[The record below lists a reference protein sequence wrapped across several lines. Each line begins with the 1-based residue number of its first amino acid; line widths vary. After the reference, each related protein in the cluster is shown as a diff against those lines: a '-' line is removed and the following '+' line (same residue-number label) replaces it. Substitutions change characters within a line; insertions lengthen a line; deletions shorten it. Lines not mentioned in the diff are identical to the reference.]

1 MRSSQPDTVRSRS
14 AASQDAQDLNTPAFK
29 TRLPDMNAARRV
41 LIIRGS
47 AIGDVLHATPL
58 AAALKQ
64 SYPHL
69 EITWITEEICGDVVT
84 GNPFLHDVIVQ
95 PRSRWKQGR
104 RRSPRIWAEYLGFL
118 RELRARRY
126 DVSID
131 LQGYAK
137 SALLALAA
145 NAPYRLGWWRMRDGA
160 SLVSRPLPRLPA
172 SVHRVDWF
180 LDVARALGA
189 SASAP
194 AFALDIPPAARA
206 YTDALLRA
214 GGLDPD
220 KPYAV
225 LNRAAGDATRRWSET
240 GFAHVAQSLARRYSM
255 PSVLV
260 GVGEDKPGNRAIQ
273 AEHQQLAQ
281 AEAAWNPDAAPIP
294 PPLDLAGQTDLKQL
308 FALLDRCAIQISGDT
323 GSLHIAAALNR
334 PVVGLFGASDPAH
347 AGPWGQLAN
356 VVSRRDL
363 CRPDCSLRH
372 CAYNSAPVN
381 KPHKN
386 GLGDRDNDASDTTQ
400 MAHCMAAI
408 TADDVMRKVEALLE

>member
-1 MRSSQPDTVRSRS
+1 M
-14 AASQDAQDLNTPAFK
+14 
-29 TRLPDMNAARRV
+29 RLPDMNAVRRV

-58 AAALKQ
+58 AAALKR

-84 GNPFLHDVIVQ
+84 GNPYLHDVIVQ

-104 RRSPRIWAEYLGFL
+104 KRSPRIWAEYLGFL

-160 SLVSRPLPRLPA
+160 NLVSRPLPRLPA

-189 SASAP
+189 DASKP
-194 AFALDIPPAARA
+194 TFALDIPLNSRA
-206 YTDALLRA
+206 HTDAQLRA
-214 GGLDPD
+214 GGINPD

-225 LNRAAGDATRRWSET
+225 LNRAAGDAARRWSEA
-240 GFAHVAQSLARRYSM
+240 GFAHVAHTLAERYGL

-260 GVGEDKPGNRAIQ
+260 GVGEDRPGNAAIQ
-273 AEHQQLAQ
+273 AGYRELALAQ
-281 AEAAWNPDAAPIP
+281 SHHHENAAHIA

-308 FALLDRCAIQISGDT
+308 FALLERCAIQISGDT

-334 PVVGLFGASDPAH
+334 PVVALFGASNPAH
-347 AGPWGQLAN
+347 AGPWGQMEN
-356 VVSRRDL
+356 VVSRHDL

-372 CAYNSAPVN
+372 CAYNQAAAEASSEKNTN
-381 KPHKN
+381 KNDMHGK
-386 GLGDRDNDASDTTQ
+386 RNDASDKTQ

-408 TADDVMRKVEALLE
+408 TADDVMRKVDALL

>member
-1 MRSSQPDTVRSRS
+1 M
-14 AASQDAQDLNTPAFK
+14 
-29 TRLPDMNAARRV
+29 RLPDMKAVRRV

-69 EITWITEEICGDVVT
+69 EITWITEEICGDIVT
-84 GNPFLHDVIVQ
+84 GNPYLHDVIVQ

-118 RELRARRY
+118 RQLRARRY

-145 NAPYRLGWWRMRDGA
+145 NAPCRLGWWRMRDGA
-160 SLVSRPLPRLPA
+160 NLVSHPLPRLPA

-189 SASAP
+189 DTSTP
-194 AFALDIPPAARA
+194 AFALDIPLEARVH
-206 YTDALLRA
+206 TDALLRA
-214 GGLDPD
+214 GGIRPD
-220 KPYAV
+220 QPYAV
-225 LNRAAGDATRRWSET
+225 LNRAAGDATRRWSEA
-240 GFAHVAQSLARRYSM
+240 GFAQIAWELARRYGL

-260 GVGEDKPGNRAIQ
+260 GVGEDKSGNAAIQ
-273 AEHQQLAQ
+273 AGYQELAQ
-281 AEAAWNPDAAPIP
+281 AEAHHHENAARVS

-323 GSLHIAAALNR
+323 GSLHIASALNR
-334 PVVGLFGASDPAH
+334 PVVALFGASDPAH
-347 AGPWGQLAN
+347 AGPWGQMEN

-372 CAYNSAPVN
+372 CAYNQAPVEASA
-381 KPHKN
+381 KKN
-386 GLGDRDNDASDTTQ
+386 MDKKDVNSEEPAISDKTP

-408 TADDVMRKVEALLE
+408 TADDVMRKVAGLLG